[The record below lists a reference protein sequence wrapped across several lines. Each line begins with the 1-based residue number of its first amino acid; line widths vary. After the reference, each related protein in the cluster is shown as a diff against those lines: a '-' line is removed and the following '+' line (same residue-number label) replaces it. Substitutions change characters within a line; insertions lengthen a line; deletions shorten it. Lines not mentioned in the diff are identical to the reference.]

1 MNLPLLKMLVF
12 EFVCG
17 GGWYRYPN
25 FGSPVEALNE
35 SMLREGTAMLDA
47 VVKKRLE
54 QLNNEAIL
62 LVPID
67 SLLLSEIEFNDS
79 FLFNGLLN
87 AKPLFQ
93 WSDDHRV
100 QLLPVDSHA
109 KLNGV
114 LEMDLKNCDSAI
126 VIAPEIEN
134 ALFDFTQQVESSGVK
149 LLSPNSEVVAIGSDK
164 WLTYRHLGKYKIP
177 TPETF
182 LGSDSIRDLKGRYVV
197 KPRFGAGSMDVK
209 KIHSNDLIA
218 CGVDS
223 NWVIQ
228 PLVEGIPASIAVE
241 CEQES
246 GRKLMFPLM
255 RQVFSSDSF
264 HYLSS
269 EKINDNHLRI
279 RAEGLLKRV
288 VATLP
293 EFNGY
298 LGIDIVLGTCS
309 DLDYVIEINPRYT
322 SSFCFV

>member
-1 MNLPLLKMLVF
+1 MLVF

-35 SMLREGTAMLDA
+35 SMLREGAAMLDA
-47 VVKKRLE
+47 VVMRRLASMNAGAVVTVPVDSV
-54 QLNNEAIL
+54 LLSAIESN
-62 LVPID
+62 D
-67 SLLLSEIEFNDS
+67 SLLSI
-79 FLFNGLLN
+79 GLLN

-93 WSDDHRV
+93 WIDDHRV
-100 QLLPVDSHA
+100 NLIPVDSHA

-114 LEMDLKNCDSAI
+114 LEKDLKNCDSAI

-134 ALFDFTQQVESSGVK
+134 ALFDFTKQFETSDVK
-149 LLSPNSEVVAIGSDK
+149 LLSPNSEVVVIGSDK
-164 WLTYRHLGKYKIP
+164 WLTYRHLVKNKIP

-218 CGVDS
+218 CDVDS

-241 CEQES
+241 CDQQS
-246 GRKLMFPLM
+246 GRKLKFPLM
-255 RQVFSSDSF
+255 RQVFARDSF
-264 HYLSS
+264 QYLSS
-269 EKINDNHLRI
+269 EKINDHHLRI
-279 RAEGLLKRV
+279 RAEGLLNQV

-293 EFNGY
+293 EFSGY
-298 LGIDIVLGTCS
+298 LGIDIVLGTGS
-309 DLDYVIEINPRYT
+309 DQDYVIEINPRYT

>member
-1 MNLPLLKMLVF
+1 MLVF

-25 FGSPVEALNE
+25 FGSPVEASNE
-35 SMLREGTAMLDA
+35 SMLREGAAMLDA
-47 VVKKRLE
+47 VVMRRLASM
-54 QLNNEAIL
+54 NTGAVVT
-62 LVPID
+62 VPVD
-67 SLLLSEIEFNDS
+67 SVLLSAIESNDS
-79 FLFNGLLN
+79 FLSIGVLN

-93 WSDDHRV
+93 WIDDHRV
-100 QLLPVDSHA
+100 NLIPVDSREKISRLFQKEPA
-109 KLNGV
+109 KF
-114 LEMDLKNCDSAI
+114 DSAI

-134 ALFDFTQQVESSGVK
+134 ALFDFTKQFETIGVK

-164 WLTYRHLGKYKIP
+164 WLTYRHLVKYKIP

-182 LGSDSIRDLKGRYVV
+182 LGFDSIRDLKGRYVV

-218 CGVDS
+218 GGVDS

-241 CEQES
+241 CEQKS

-255 RQVFSSDSF
+255 RQVFADDSF
-264 HYLSS
+264 QYLSS
-269 EKINDNHLRI
+269 EKINSQRLQL
-279 RAEGLLKRV
+279 RAERLLNQV

-298 LGIDIVLGTCS
+298 LGIDIVLGTGS